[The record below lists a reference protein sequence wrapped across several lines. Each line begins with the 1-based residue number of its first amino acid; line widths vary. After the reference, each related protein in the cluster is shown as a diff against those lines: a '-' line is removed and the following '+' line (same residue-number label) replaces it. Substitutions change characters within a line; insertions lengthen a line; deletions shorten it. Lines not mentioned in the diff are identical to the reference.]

1 MDVLARITKKKT
13 KLGFL
18 LGYSGK
24 HIHMPI
30 ELIQQAESMGYDSVW
45 TAEAYGNDAVTSA
58 AYVLAQ
64 TSKIRVGTAIM
75 QMPARTPAMC
85 AMTAMSL
92 DQLSGGRFIVGLGAS
107 GPQVVE
113 GWHGVPYG
121 KPVTRTKEYIQI
133 MRKIFER
140 EGPVEFDGQIYQM
153 PNQSEGTTGLGK
165 PLKSILAA
173 TDIPIYTASIT
184 PAGLRCAGEV
194 ADGVFPVWMDPN
206 KYDVLGESIEQ
217 GFEKAGNGKSLK
229 DFDIAPFVT
238 VAMNDDLDAAY
249 DALRPWLALYIGGMG
264 AKNKNFYHEYAT
276 RLGYGDAANQIQ
288 ELYLSGKKP
297 EAEALVPNELLDEV
311 SLIGPRERIIE
322 RLGPWKEA
330 GKRGEVGSMLLGV
343 QDPVVL
349 ELLANEML

>member
-1 MDVLARITKKKT
+1 M

-24 HIHMPI
+24 HIHIPI
-30 ELIQQAESMGYDSVW
+30 ELIQLAESMGYDSVW

-121 KPVTRTKEYIQI
+121 KSVTRTKEYIQI

-140 EGPVEFDGQIYQM
+140 EGPVEFEGQMYQM

-217 GFEKAGNGKSLK
+217 GFEKAGSGKGLK

-276 RLGYGDAANQIQ
+276 RLGYCDAANQIQ

-343 QDPVVL
+343 QDPAVL

>member
-1 MDVLARITKKKT
+1 M

-24 HIHMPI
+24 HIHIPI
-30 ELIQQAESMGYDSVW
+30 DLIQQAESMGYDSVW

-249 DALRPWLALYIGGMG
+249 DSLRPWLALYIGGMG

-343 QDPVVL
+343 QDPAVL

>member
-1 MDVLARITKKKT
+1 M

-24 HIHMPI
+24 NIHMPI

-173 TDIPIYTASIT
+173 TDIPIYNASIT

>member
-1 MDVLARITKKKT
+1 M

-24 HIHMPI
+24 HIHIPI

-92 DQLSGGRFIVGLGAS
+92 DQLSSGRFIVGLGAS

-140 EGPVEFDGQIYQM
+140 EGPVEFDGQMYQM

-173 TDIPIYTASIT
+173 ASDIPIYTASIT

-229 DFDIAPFVT
+229 DFDVAPFVT

-264 AKNKNFYHEYAT
+264 AKNKNFYHDYAT
-276 RLGYGDAANQIQ
+276 RLGYGDAADQIQ

>member
-1 MDVLARITKKKT
+1 M

-24 HIHMPI
+24 HIHIPI
-30 ELIQQAESMGYDSVW
+30 DLIQQAESMGYDSVW

-140 EGPVEFDGQIYQM
+140 EGPVEFDGQMYQM

-194 ADGVFPVWMDPN
+194 ADGVFPVWMDPT

>member
-1 MDVLARITKKKT
+1 M

-140 EGPVEFDGQIYQM
+140 EGPVEFDGQMYQM

-194 ADGVFPVWMDPN
+194 ADGVFPVWMDPT

-217 GFEKAGNGKSLK
+217 GFEKAGSGKGLK

>member
-1 MDVLARITKKKT
+1 M

-330 GKRGEVGSMLLGV
+330 GRRGEVGSMLLGA
-343 QDPVVL
+343 QDPAVL

>member
-1 MDVLARITKKKT
+1 M

-24 HIHMPI
+24 HIHIPI

-140 EGPVEFDGQIYQM
+140 EGPVEFDGQMYQM

-173 TDIPIYTASIT
+173 ASDIPIYTASIT

-217 GFEKAGNGKSLK
+217 GFEKAGNGKNLK
-229 DFDIAPFVT
+229 DFDVAPFVT

-264 AKNKNFYHEYAT
+264 AKNKNFYHDYAT
-276 RLGYGDAANQIQ
+276 RLGYGDAADQIQ

-297 EAEALVPNELLDEV
+297 EAEALVPNKLLDEV

>member
-1 MDVLARITKKKT
+1 M

-24 HIHMPI
+24 HIHIPI
-30 ELIQQAESMGYDSVW
+30 DLIQQAESMGYDSVW

-64 TSKIRVGTAIM
+64 TTKIRVGTAIM

-140 EGPVEFDGQIYQM
+140 EGPVEFDGQMYQM

-173 TDIPIYTASIT
+173 ASDIPIYTASIT

-264 AKNKNFYHEYAT
+264 AKNKNFYHDYAT
-276 RLGYGDAANQIQ
+276 RLGYGDAADQIQ

>member
-1 MDVLARITKKKT
+1 
-13 KLGFL
+13 
-18 LGYSGK
+18 
-24 HIHMPI
+24 
-30 ELIQQAESMGYDSVW
+30 
-45 TAEAYGNDAVTSA
+45 
-58 AYVLAQ
+58 
-64 TSKIRVGTAIM
+64 
-75 QMPARTPAMC
+75 AMC

-140 EGPVEFDGQIYQM
+140 EGPVEFDGQMYQM

-173 TDIPIYTASIT
+173 ASDIPIYTASIT

-264 AKNKNFYHEYAT
+264 AKNKNFYHDYAT
-276 RLGYGDAANQIQ
+276 RLGYGDAADQIQ